1 MKKLKIFLPVLF
13 LSVVTLSNAQENMS
27 FGIKGG
33 VNFTNLYTEDVD
45 DNNLLFGLN
54 AGLVA
59 VLPFSEFLAI
69 QPEILFSGKG
79 AELKYNNAFVEGKAK
94 FRLNYIE
101 VPVLLR
107 VNLTNRFSIQAG
119 PYIAYLIDAN
129 IKNETNN
136 ELFDSE
142 ENLDTDDFTKFDFGL
157 SGGTEFEFS
166 PISIGVRYNYGLTN
180 VGKERSIEGNT
191 YTFPDAKNSALSV
204 YVVLRF

>member
-1 MKKLKIFLPVLF
+1 MKKLFLPVLVF
-13 LSVVTLSNAQENMS
+13 SVVALSSAQESNS

-33 VNFTNLYTEDVD
+33 VNFSNLYTEDVD
-45 DNNLLFGLN
+45 DRNILFGFN

-59 VLPFSEFLAI
+59 VLPFSDFLAV

-107 VNLTNRFSIQAG
+107 VNLTNNFSIQVG

-142 ENLDTDDFTKFDFGL
+142 VNLDTDDFTKFDFGL
-157 SGGTEFEFS
+157 SGGAEFEFS
-166 PISIGVRYNYGLTN
+166 PVSIGVRYNYGLAN
-180 VGKERSIEGNT
+180 VGKERSIDGNT

-204 YVVLRF
+204 YAVLRF

>member
-1 MKKLKIFLPVLF
+1 MKKLFLPVLF
-13 LSVVTLSNAQENMS
+13 FSVVALSSAQESNS

-33 VNFTNLYTEDVD
+33 VNFSNLYTEEVD
-45 DNNLLFGLN
+45 DRNLLFGFN

-59 VLPFSEFLAI
+59 VLPFGEFLAI

-107 VNLTNRFSIQAG
+107 VNLTNSFSIQAG

-129 IKNETNN
+129 VKNETNN
-136 ELFDSE
+136 ELFDFE
-142 ENLDTDDFTKFDFGL
+142 ENLDTDDFKKFDYGL
-157 SGGTEFEFS
+157 SGGVELEFS
-166 PISIGVRYNYGLTN
+166 PISIGARYNYGVAN
-180 VGKERSIEGNT
+180 VGKERNFEGNT
-191 YTFPDAKNSALSV
+191 Y
-204 YVVLRF
+204 

>member
-1 MKKLKIFLPVLF
+1 MKKLFLPVLF
-13 LSVVTLSNAQENMS
+13 FSVVALSSAQESNS

-33 VNFTNLYTEDVD
+33 VNFSNLYTEDVD
-45 DNNLLFGLN
+45 DRNILFGFN

-59 VLPFSEFLAI
+59 VLPFSDFLAV

-101 VPVLLR
+101 VPILLR
-107 VNLTNRFSIQAG
+107 VNLTNNFSIQAG

-136 ELFDSE
+136 ELFDAE
-142 ENLDTDDFTKFDFGL
+142 VELDTDDFKKIEFGL
-157 SGGTEFEFS
+157 SGGAEFEFS
-166 PISIGVRYNYGLTN
+166 PISIGVRYNHGLSN
-180 VGKERSIEGNT
+180 IGKERTIDGNT
-191 YTFPDAKNSALSV
+191 YTFPDAKNSVLSV
-204 YVVLRF
+204 YAVLRF

>member
-1 MKKLKIFLPVLF
+1 MKKLFLSALF
-13 LSVVTLSNAQENMS
+13 LSVFALSNSQENKS

-45 DNNLLFGLN
+45 DNNVLFGLN

-59 VLPFSEFLAI
+59 VFSFTDFLAI

-107 VNLTNRFSIQAG
+107 VNLTNSFSIQAG

-129 IKNETNN
+129 VKNETNN
-136 ELFDSE
+136 ELFDFE
-142 ENLDTDDFTKFDFGL
+142 ENLDTDDFKKFDYGL
-157 SGGTEFEFS
+157 SGGVELEFS
-166 PISIGVRYNYGLTN
+166 PISIGARYNYGVAN
-180 VGKERSIEGNT
+180 VGKERNFEGNT
-191 YTFPDAKNSALSV
+191 YTFPDAKNSALSI
-204 YVVLRF
+204 YAVLRF

>member
-1 MKKLKIFLPVLF
+1 MKKLF
-13 LSVVTLSNAQENMS
+13 LSVLFFSVFALSGAQESNS
-27 FGIKGG
+27 FGIKAGA
-33 VNFTNLYTEDVD
+33 NFTNLYTKDVD
-45 DNNLLFGLN
+45 DQNILFGLN

-59 VLPFSEFLAI
+59 VLPFSEFLAV

-107 VNLTNRFSIQAG
+107 VNLTNNFSIQVG

-142 ENLDTDDFTKFDFGL
+142 VNLDTDDFTKFDFGL
-157 SGGTEFEFS
+157 SGGAEFEFS
-166 PISIGVRYNYGLTN
+166 PVSIGVRYNYGLAN
-180 VGKERSIEGNT
+180 VGKERSIDGNT

-204 YVVLRF
+204 YAVLRF

>member
-1 MKKLKIFLPVLF
+1 MKKLFLSVLF
-13 LSVVTLSNAQENMS
+13 LSVAALLSAQENKS

-59 VLPFSEFLAI
+59 VLPFSEFLAV
-69 QPEILFSGKG
+69 QPELLFSGKG

-107 VNLTNRFSIQAG
+107 VNLTNSFSIQAG
-119 PYIAYLIDAN
+119 PYVAYLIDAN

-142 ENLDTDDFTKFDFGL
+142 ETLDTDDFTKFDFGL
-157 SGGTEFEFS
+157 SGGAEFEFS
-166 PISIGVRYNYGLTN
+166 PISVGVRYNYGLTN
-180 VGKERSIEGNT
+180 VGKKRSFEGNT